1 MIRTPRSRGH
11 RTLLAAGAVTA
22 LALLVAGCAGD
33 APAVVGQAP
42 SSDAASA
49 PPQPPELATVP
60 APGPPL
66 GDTSSLQ
73 GRTVYWIP
81 ITSVAPVFTIEGTA
95 AAEAFESVGMDLQVC
110 DGQATPDAVGRCVGQ
125 AIAADAAGIIATSIP
140 PEFSR
145 QAFGDAV
152 EAGIPT
158 LFVNT
163 LDDSTPPEWGELAAA
178 LPNNWADQAALNID
192 LLVEDSGGDAEVLVV
207 GVTDSSTTV
216 DFFENGIVGQLE
228 AACPDCTISTVPTGS
243 TSINQLSSLVSSALV
258 SQPGTEYVIVQY
270 DSFAAPVVQAL
281 RQQNRQGEVK
291 LLTHLGQ
298 LDGLQR
304 VADGD
309 QWADTGYSLSVLGW
323 NSADVLLRMMLGQD
337 PLVDAHLTPVKTFTA
352 ANVGEV
358 DLSQEGWQSG
368 QWQTE
373 EDFRAMY
380 RELWGVQG

>member
-228 AACPDCTISTVPTGS
+228 AACPDCAISTVPTGS